1 MDNTQIYKKCMAEGE
16 LEIKGAPT
24 VYCKS
29 LKFLDGHIMVY
40 TNDSNDLN
48 LNEKFSLEMKGFEVK
63 DQENQTLVEFS
74 LGPKQQKILNF

>member
-1 MDNTQIYKKCMAEGE
+1 MIAMDTTQIYKKCMAEGE

-29 LKFLDGHIMVY
+29 LKFPDGHILVY

-48 LNEKFSLEMKGFEVK
+48 LNEKFNPLHLSQLKNLLDPG
-63 DQENQTLVEFS
+63 L
-74 LGPKQQKILNF
+74 I